1 MNAPLTGIARDVVAD
16 FLFSEKP
23 PLELHTASGAR
34 TDREP
39 LTLSS
44 AQYAAVSNRLLFFP
58 FAAVPE
64 NFFEA
69 ARIDVRFFYKGRG
82 VRFFGEPKRVKNG
95 FALIVP
101 QTILKSDDVPPVY
114 LKDISASIY
123 IPGFTSAQ
131 ARCRLAD
138 GFEPFNNRQWLC
150 FSKKEALRSQGFFET
165 VSSLRSVELP
175 PLCRAVV
182 DRTKRILYLPGKK
195 IPLRNFFPFPVSV
208 TAEDIAE
215 DEKSRIEA
223 EVSALPYDVYIPLA
237 PGDRHSVHTVLAF
250 KSYKPTISPVDIEEK
265 LLLLPVCRFLA
276 MPHKD
281 GGAIWHRL
289 QPLSILSLNH
299 SSLILG
305 GSGFSHGT
313 GSSFAGA
320 GFPGAAESRGMPFP
334 LSEGGEY
341 RIRIRIFIGPVC
353 RVLDATFFVSKLYK
367 NGEGAL
373 CALCSFLRIQEE
385 DRRFLYEKYYGVLYK

>member
-23 PLELHTASGAR
+23 PLSLYAASEAQ
-34 TDREP
+34 TDGEP
-39 LTLSS
+39 LTLSG
-44 AQYAAVSNRLLFFP
+44 AQYEAVSNRLLFFP

-64 NFFEA
+64 SFFA
-69 ARIDVRFFYKGRG
+69 VARIGVRFFYKGRG
-82 VRFFGEPKRVKNG
+82 LYFSGELKRVKNG

-101 QTILKSDDVPPVY
+101 QAIFKSDDVPPVY

-150 FSKKEALRSQGFFET
+150 FSRKDALRSQNFFEP
-165 VSSLRSVELP
+165 VSSLRKVELP
-175 PLCRAVV
+175 PLCRALV

-195 IPLRNFFPFPVSV
+195 ISARNYFPFPVSV
-208 TAEDIAE
+208 TADDINVEERPRIE
-215 DEKSRIEA
+215 DEVA
-223 EVSALPYDVYIPLA
+223 ALPYDVYIPLA
-237 PGDRHSVHTVLAF
+237 QDGRQSVHTILAF

-265 LLLLPVCRFLA
+265 LLLLPVCRFLG
-276 MPHKD
+276 MPHAD
-281 GGAIWHRL
+281 GGAAWHRL
-289 QPLSILSLNH
+289 RPLSILSLNH
-299 SSLILG
+299 TSLVLG

-313 GSSFAGA
+313 GFA
-320 GFPGAAESRGMPFP
+320 GAAESRGMPFP
-334 LSEGGEY
+334 LTEGGEY
-341 RIRIRIFIGPVC
+341 RIRIRIFVGPVC

-373 CALCSFLRIQEE
+373 CAFCSFSRIREE
-385 DRRFLYEKYYGVLYK
+385 DRRFLYEKYYGILYK